1 MLLEDGSV
9 EIWLPPKQMTIC
21 GKAVRRKEKRDE
33 EELHPYQRMVF
44 PIVTPNEIYR
54 PKKTHDAEND
64 VLRMSTADHNPF
76 EISHFAPPFY
86 RHKVLDLRFSLPC
99 SSSLGIVF

>member
-44 PIVTPNEIYR
+44 PVVALPVEKVNE
-54 PKKTHDAEND
+54 DAIPAQA
-64 VLRMSTADHNPF
+64 T
-76 EISHFAPPFY
+76 
-86 RHKVLDLRFSLPC
+86 
-99 SSSLGIVF
+99 